1 MTRPPTRSFNKK
13 KKGTTKMTTALAE
26 GENPEE
32 DTPTSSILGEI
43 KAADLSKTA
52 IFLGAGVDPD
62 GLASQAVMAR
72 ILEMWDYT
80 PECFFR
86 GTFNRPQNRIAR
98 QVFNLNPKPEE
109 EFRPEDG
116 YTCIISVDGP
126 STTCPVQPDFII
138 DHHPEKG
145 EGPKKTSDV
154 RIIGS
159 CSAIMWEY
167 ALEAGIDFEDEQGQ
181 ILATALALGII
192 TDTGFGGSDKASQLD
207 FDALGFCLSHKDNKA
222 YKEVIKYAKPE
233 YYRDLFCLGWQ
244 NKVIE
249 SAVLVTGIGAI
260 PTGRSG
266 VISFLADEF
275 VETEGVRTAIVFGI
289 VDGALDISVRS
300 ENPGLVVNDFVK
312 NAFGGGGG
320 RPGAGR
326 FRIPMPLFENIP
338 EPLSEELFDICFKIV
353 KHKALQMA
361 GDKN

>member
-1 MTRPPTRSFNKK
+1 MSTAVME
-13 KKGTTKMTTALAE
+13 KME
-26 GENPEE
+26 FSDEE
-32 DTPTSSILGEI
+32 LITPSILSQI
-43 KAADLSKTA
+43 KDADLTKTA

-62 GLASQAVMAR
+62 GLASQAVMAA
-72 ILEMWDYT
+72 ILEKWGFN

-86 GTFNRPQNRIAR
+86 GTFNRPQNRIAK
-98 QVFNLNPKPEE
+98 QVFNLTPNPENEFKPE
-109 EFRPEDG
+109 DA
-116 YTCIISVDGP
+116 YTCIISIDGP
-126 STTCPVQPDFII
+126 SITCPVQPDFII

-145 EGPKKTSDV
+145 KGAKIASDV

-167 ALEAGIDFEDEQGQ
+167 ALEAEIDFTDEKGQ

-222 YKEVIKYAKPE
+222 YKEVIKYAKPA

-260 PTGRSG
+260 PNGRSG

-289 VDGALDISVRS
+289 VEGALDISVRS
-300 ENPGLVVNDFVK
+300 ENPGLEVNDFVK
-312 NAFGGGGG
+312 SAFGGGGG

-338 EPLSEELFDICFKIV
+338 DELSKELFESCFKIV
-353 KHKALQMA
+353 KHKALQIA
-361 GDKN
+361 GDK

>member
-1 MTRPPTRSFNKK
+1 MTAPPKK
-13 KKGTTKMTTALAE
+13 KTKKMSTAVIEKIDLSDDE
-26 GENPEE
+26 II
-32 DTPTSSILGEI
+32 TSSILSKI
-43 KAADLSKTA
+43 KDADLTKTA

-62 GLASQAVMAR
+62 GLASQAVMSS
-72 ILEMWDYT
+72 ILEKWGFT
-80 PECFFR
+80 AECFFR

-98 QVFNLNPKPEE
+98 QVFNLVPKPEV

-126 STTCPVQPDFII
+126 SNTCPVRPDFII

-145 EGPKKTSDV
+145 EGAKSASDV

-167 ALEAGIDFEDEQGQ
+167 AQEAEIDFTDEKGQ
-181 ILATALALGII
+181 TLATALALGII

-222 YKEVIKYAKPE
+222 YKEVIKYAKPA

-260 PTGRSG
+260 PRGRSG

-289 VDGALDISVRS
+289 VEGALDISVRS

-326 FRIPMPLFENIP
+326 FSIPMPLFENIP
-338 EPLSEELFDICFKIV
+338 EELSNNLFDICFEIV
-353 KHKALQMA
+353 KHKALQIA
-361 GDKN
+361 GDK